1 MKRTNRTNGRR
12 PRRLKKKTTE
22 PIRIEIGLKPR
33 KPSEIEIQGK
43 KALLSL
49 LAEAER
55 DPGKVIDGIGKLA
68 HLATETKRFIEENP
82 GKAKKVMGHAAM
94 SFLAGL
100 ARKRLASEK

>member
-1 MKRTNRTNGRR
+1 MKRTNRANGRR
-12 PRRLKKKTTE
+12 PRRLKKKTNQ

-33 KPSEIEIQGK
+33 KPSELEVQGK
-43 KALLSL
+43 KALVAL

-68 HLATETKRFIEENP
+68 HLAAETKRFIDENP
-82 GKAKKVMGHAAM
+82 GKAKKVAGHAAM

-100 ARKRLASEK
+100 ARKRLAPEK